1 MKKLGVLEVEGTW
14 LTALVI
20 LQIFKGFLFMIWEIV
35 SIHRKKEDWKY
46 EDFSDCSSS
55 DQESQYS
62 RKSARSQ
69 KELIYAN
76 DVERQYINRYLN
88 K

>member
-1 MKKLGVLEVEGTW
+1 
-14 LTALVI
+14 
-20 LQIFKGFLFMIWEIV
+20 MIWEV
-35 SIHRKKEDWKY
+35 MSIHRKKDDWNSAY
-46 EDFSDCSSS
+46 EGLSDYSSS

-88 K
+88 KQGIETYISGGDLSESDGEHSRTRR